1 MMQMTHEAPL
11 PGRGFGSMPPPPG
24 AVSGIGMRASMPGYN
39 IPQYTQG
46 PMNPAMDMAAQHG
59 QQPRQDA
66 QWFGAV
72 GQHGYQAQMDAQQQ
86 AQQAETSAALA
97 AASAASA
104 APPPP
109 GAAGGGSG
117 YSQTVYTVPPGSII
131 QAPAGYMPQQF
142 GAPIMRTV
150 RPGMIGAMAGM
161 APRAQGLGIQKESAK
176 RVTVW
181 NKKENRKISGNAA
194 PMEKNLHDYL
204 RKHPECEVYS
214 CQDKESRPMD
224 SVLIGGIIAGMGGG
238 SEDEKGSEKRITIW
252 NKRETRKISGN
263 AAPLEKNLWTYLRE
277 HPEYEVYNGQDKR
290 PEEYKRVWKKDGEDK
305 ETSPSMEIL
314 GDNKNGNMRSSG
326 EFSFKD
332 HFGAA
337 GGGSWGADG
346 ASPGSATPWG
356 IQLAGASGTSPTEM
370 IPIES
375 RLMSVPSNDCGD
387 DMMMLNPSSLG
398 SMGSAPTMGSMSMGS
413 MSGDGLHFGSIG
425 SSVGSLGF
433 CRDGMAVDDGGSSMN
448 VDDDPDL

>member
-1 MMQMTHEAPL
+1 
-11 PGRGFGSMPPPPG
+11 
-24 AVSGIGMRASMPGYN
+24 
-39 IPQYTQG
+39 
-46 PMNPAMDMAAQHG
+46 
-59 QQPRQDA
+59 
-66 QWFGAV
+66 
-72 GQHGYQAQMDAQQQ
+72 
-86 AQQAETSAALA
+86 
-97 AASAASA
+97 
-104 APPPP
+104 
-109 GAAGGGSG
+109 
-117 YSQTVYTVPPGSII
+117 
-131 QAPAGYMPQQF
+131 
-142 GAPIMRTV
+142 
-150 RPGMIGAMAGM
+150 
-161 APRAQGLGIQKESAK
+161 
-176 RVTVW
+176 
-181 NKKENRKISGNAA
+181 
-194 PMEKNLHDYL
+194 
-204 RKHPECEVYS
+204 
-214 CQDKESRPMD
+214 MD